1 MQRRSVSELM
11 GELLEGCC
19 GEHEADIQG
28 YGDLK
33 KRIKN
38 PVGNHWLPESKPH
51 AVYFH
56 FLLG

>member
-1 MQRRSVSELM
+1 MSELM